1 MNQGGRAQ
9 WRNGGTKVPF
19 RVVAR
24 LATILL
30 CALAPLRLS
39 ACTDTGV
46 RPTTETQVADSADQ
60 VLFKMNTNIT
70 ADGVRRSY
78 VEAETAFVYQGR
90 QTMDLHQVKMLFFDT
105 QGNHKS
111 TLTAD
116 RGLYATYSN
125 KLDARGHVVVTST
138 DGRKLVTEHLI
149 YDKLANQ
156 IKVDTT
162 FIYDSPTEHSTGKGL
177 DTDIEFKNLRVQ
189 QPKGF
194 QKGKGMLLP
203 GQ

>member
-1 MNQGGRAQ
+1 MSTGGRAQ
-9 WRNGGTKVPF
+9 RRTGGRKF
-19 RVVAR
+19 RAR
-24 LATILL
+24 LRFVSILV
-30 CALAPLRLS
+30 CAFAPLRLT
-39 ACTDTGV
+39 ACTDAGV
-46 RPTTETQVADSADQ
+46 RPTTMTQVADSADQ

-78 VEAETAFVYQGR
+78 VEAETAFVYQSR
-90 QTMDLHQVKMLFFDT
+90 QTMDLRRVRMLFFDT
-105 QGNHKS
+105 QGNQKS

-116 RGLYATYSN
+116 RGIYGTFSN

-138 DGRKLVTEHLI
+138 DGRKLQTEHLI
-149 YDKLANQ
+149 YDKLANL
-156 IKVDTT
+156 IKVDTA
-162 FIYDSPTEHSTGKGL
+162 FVYDSPTEHSTGNGL
-177 DTDIEFKNLRVQ
+177 DTDIEFKNVRVQ

>member
-1 MNQGGRAQ
+1 MSTGGRAQ
-9 WRNGGTKVPF
+9 RRKGGTEVPF
-19 RVVAR
+19 GATAR
-24 LATILL
+24 LASILL

-39 ACTDTGV
+39 GCTDAGV
-46 RPTTETQVADSADQ
+46 RPTTVTQVADSADQ

-78 VEAETAFVYQGR
+78 VEAETAYVYQGR
-90 QTMDLHQVKMLFFDT
+90 QTMDLRHVRMLFFDA
-105 QGNHKS
+105 QGNQKS

-116 RGLYATYSN
+116 RGVYGTYSN
-125 KLDARGHVVVTST
+125 RLDARGHVVVTST

-149 YDKLANQ
+149 YDKLSNQ
-156 IKVDTT
+156 IKVDTA
-162 FIYDSPTEHSTGKGL
+162 FVYDSPTEHTTGKGL
-177 DTDIEFKNLRVQ
+177 DTDIDFKNVRVQ

-194 QKGKGMLLP
+194 QRGKGMLLP

>member
-1 MNQGGRAQ
+1 MRKGVFAS
-9 WRNGGTKVPF
+9 
-19 RVVAR
+19 
-24 LATILL
+24 ILL
-30 CALAPLRLS
+30 CAFAALRLA
-39 ACTDTGV
+39 ACTDAGV

-70 ADGVRRSY
+70 ADGIRRSY
-78 VEAETAFVYQGR
+78 IEAETAFVYQSR
-90 QTMDLHQVKMLFFDT
+90 QTMDLHHVKMLFFDT
-105 QGNHKS
+105 QGNQKS

-116 RGLYATYSN
+116 RGIYGTFSK

-138 DGRKLVTEHLI
+138 DGKKLQTEHLI

-156 IKVDTT
+156 IKVDTN
-162 FIYDSPTEHSTGKGL
+162 FVYDSPTEHTTGKEL
-177 DTDIEFKNLRVQ
+177 DTDIEFKNVRVK

>member
-1 MNQGGRAQ
+1 MNQDGRAQ
-9 WRNGGTKVPF
+9 RRNGGRKF
-19 RVVAR
+19 RAPLHCVS
-24 LATILL
+24 ILL
-30 CALAPLRLS
+30 CAFAPLRLT

-46 RPTTETQVADSADQ
+46 RPTTVTQVADSADQ

-70 ADGVRRSY
+70 ADGIRRSY
-78 VEAETAFVYQGR
+78 VEAETAFVYQSR
-90 QTMDLHQVKMLFFDT
+90 QTMDLHHVKMRFFDA
-105 QGNHKS
+105 QGNPKS

-116 RGLYATYSN
+116 RGIYGTYSN

-138 DGRKLVTEHLI
+138 DGKKLQTEHLI

-156 IKVDTT
+156 IKVDTA
-162 FIYDSPTEHSTGKGL
+162 FVYDSPTEHSTGMGL
-177 DTDIEFKNLRVQ
+177 DTVTEFKNVRVQ

-194 QKGKGMLLP
+194 QRGKGMLLP